1 MFRQR
6 QSYAHTTHS
15 LCNASNVHKFPQSL
29 FSSLHY
35 NNFGAGR
42 HSHSSHPLDQALLLF
57 TSLFPSL
64 LASSTAGCLPLFA
77 AAPSAI
83 FVLRLQLLAASK
95 TALCPYVGH
104 GLQQPWKPPGGGLGF
119 ETGRCPGGAGGKLS
133 PELRNQM
140 LRSGLLRG
148 ERPHRLGTPNQRTV
162 PKRSGSKM
170 NYIIQDNRHIC
181 TPVYPI
187 PRAQDNQPSKCDIN
201 IVQFNPTMYIPGP
214 IPET

>member
-1 MFRQR
+1 MRYFHASFTADSFDVCYTVSFVFYPPNTHYCALNSTTALSIAPHDFHNVKHIAIIRNWRVSAYSQISILLLLECVYCTQLLFRQR

-64 LASSTAGCLPLFA
+64 LASSTAGCLPLLA

-104 GLQQPWKPPGGGLGF
+104 GLQQPWKPPGGG
-119 ETGRCPGGAGGKLS
+119 S
-133 PELRNQM
+133 
-140 LRSGLLRG
+140 
-148 ERPHRLGTPNQRTV
+148 RL
-162 PKRSGSKM
+162 
-170 NYIIQDNRHIC
+170 
-181 TPVYPI
+181 
-187 PRAQDNQPSKCDIN
+187 
-201 IVQFNPTMYIPGP
+201 
-214 IPET
+214 